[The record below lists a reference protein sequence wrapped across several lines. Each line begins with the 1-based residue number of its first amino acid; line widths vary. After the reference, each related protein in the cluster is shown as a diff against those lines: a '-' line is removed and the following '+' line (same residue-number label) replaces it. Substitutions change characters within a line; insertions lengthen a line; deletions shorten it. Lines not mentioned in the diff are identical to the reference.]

1 MTSED
6 IFSPFGLLKKKF
18 PSFNY
23 REGQEEMAKKVEK
36 AFTSGT
42 GAIIEAGTGIGKSFA
57 YLVPAFLLIASNPD
71 IKVVIA
77 TSTITLQKQ
86 LYDKDIPFLLDALH
100 MEDRSAILYGRSNY
114 ICKRKL
120 QAETDSASLL
130 TYDEDNALSRLIRF
144 CERTDTGS
152 RIDIHDRDVALL
164 AQNLLSDEKDCP
176 GKGCPHYLDCFLYEA
191 RRKAQNARIT
201 VTNHHLVLV
210 DANVRW
216 ENDEDFSEPVI
227 LPGYTH
233 LVFDEAHHL
242 EAEATDLFS
251 ERLSLEAIETEL
263 DFLSF
268 KKGEM
273 GNKSIIE
280 FLSPYDTSSDRFFTK
295 NFDSAQKKI
304 RKDAVS
310 FFTLLKGIISRYSPQ
325 RSVLLDVEFY
335 RNERNNFSQEGEAL
349 ATQLKNLSSDTEA
362 YLYSDIEEIS
372 AMIDIV
378 HKTAVRISLIADILR
393 SFVNFNSFSSTICY
407 TNLLDDG
414 NYELVLSPL
423 LTGPLVKERL
433 LDRLKSWLFCSAT
446 LSIGGNFE
454 FFKSRLG
461 LSGDDTLE
469 EGIFFSPFDYKRNL
483 MYLIPQDGR
492 PFVNGD
498 REYAS
503 YVAYMVEKAI
513 LSSSGGALI
522 LFTSIEMMRN
532 VYNTVREHIG
542 DRMELLVQDN
552 RISRNALLKKFKE
565 NVDSSLFATS
575 SFWEGVDAPG
585 ETLRLLVIVKLPFD
599 VPSDPVNRA
608 RADYVNR
615 TSDKGA
621 FMTLTLPNAMI
632 KMKQGVGRLIRSE
645 NDRGVVL
652 ILDGRITRKFYSHI
666 LFSSIPDG
674 YFPEDTMLENIESKI
689 ESFLF

>member
-6 IFSPFGLLKKKF
+6 IFSPFGLLKQKF

-23 REGQEEMAKKVEK
+23 RAGQEEMAAKVEK
-36 AFTSGT
+36 AFSSAA

-71 IKVVIA
+71 VKVVIA

-100 MEDRSAILYGRSNY
+100 MQDRSAILYGRSNY

-120 QAETDSASLL
+120 QEATDSAKLL

-144 CERTDTGS
+144 CERTETGS
-152 RIDIHDRDVALL
+152 RTDIHDREVSFLALD
-164 AQNLLSDEKDCP
+164 LLSDEKDCL
-176 GKGCPHYLDCFLYEA
+176 GKRCPHYMDCFLYEA

-251 ERLSLEAIETEL
+251 DRLSLAVLEAEL

-268 KKGEM
+268 KKGELE
-273 GNKSIIE
+273 NRCIIE
-280 FLSPYDTSSDRFFTK
+280 FLSPYDTSVDRFFTK
-295 NFDSAQKKI
+295 NFDGIQKKI
-304 RKDAVS
+304 RRDALS
-310 FFTLLKGIISRYSPQ
+310 FFTLLKGIISRFSSQ
-325 RSVLLDVEFY
+325 RSVLLDEEFY
-335 RNERNNFSQEGEAL
+335 RRERNNFSREGEVL
-349 ATQLKNLSSDTEA
+349 ASEIKNLSNDLRA
-362 YLYSDIEEIS
+362 YLNSDIEEIT

-378 HKTAVRISLIADILR
+378 GKTAERLSSMADILR
-393 SFVNFNSFSSTICY
+393 SFFNFDSFSSLISY

-414 NYELVLSPL
+414 NYEIVLSPL

-461 LSGDDTLE
+461 ISGDDDIE

-483 MYLIPQDGR
+483 MYLIPQDAR

-498 REYAS
+498 REYVS
-503 YVAYMVEKAI
+503 YVSSMVEKAI

-532 VYNTVREHIG
+532 VYNSVNQHIG
-542 DRMELLVQDN
+542 DKMELLIQDN

-608 RADYVNR
+608 RADYINR
-615 TSDKGA
+615 TSDRGS

-645 NDRGVVL
+645 SDRGVVL
-652 ILDGRITRKFYSHI
+652 ILDGRITKKFYSRL
-666 LFSSIPDG
+666 LFSSIPEG
-674 YFPEDTMLENIESKI
+674 YYPEDTLNENIESKI